1 MTNSRIHTLLAMTGL
16 VATLAWTSAAGAA
29 NIGFVAGLSGGALDK
44 DFDLAWAARLTSQGY
59 TVTPIDQTTSANS
72 PIFATM
78 DVLIVSQDVGSSTYL
93 NNVGIGLPI
102 PILTYE
108 YGLYDDIFG
117 VTSQGASSG
126 IIDSG
131 ITISDPSHPLAAGLS
146 GDVSIYSGT
155 GASISRFTS
164 GNGSSGTKEIAVSA
178 SSPNYAV
185 FAVLPAGAVGAGG
198 QTWPA
203 LRMALPCYDTW
214 DPTLVTADG
223 WKLLDGAVA
232 YALVPE
238 PGSVVLLGLGL
249 AFLAAR
255 RQRR

>member
-1 MTNSRIHTLLAMTGL
+1 MAGL
-16 VATLAWTSAAGAA
+16 VATLALTSAAGAA
-29 NIGFVAGLSGGALDK
+29 NIGFVGGLTSGALDK
-44 DFDLAWAARLTSQGY
+44 PFDSGWAARLTSQGY
-59 TVTPIDQTTSANS
+59 AVTPIDQTTSSNS
-72 PIFATM
+72 AIFASM
-78 DVLIVSQDVGSSTYL
+78 DLLIVSQDVGSGTYL

-108 YGLYDDIFG
+108 YGIYDDIFG
-117 VTSQGASSG
+117 VSGNGASSG

-131 ITISDPSHPLAAGLS
+131 ITISDSSHPLAAGLS
-146 GDVSIYSGT
+146 GDVSIYTGT
-155 GASISRFTS
+155 GATISRFNS
-164 GNGSSGTKEIAVSA
+164 GSASSGTKEIAVSA

-203 LRMALPCYDTW
+203 LRMALPCYDSW
-214 DPTLVTADG
+214 DPSLVTADG

-238 PGSVVLLGLGL
+238 PGSLALLGLGL
-249 AFLAAR
+249 ALFAAR
-255 RQRR
+255 RQWR